1 MVNRGRKAI
10 EDRFAKDG
18 KKAAF
23 IAFAMAGDPTLEESY
38 EIILELSQYAD
49 IIEVGIPYSDP
60 LADGPVIQ
68 GASLR
73 ALRAGTTMDHAMTMM
88 RRLREHTDV
97 PLIAFT
103 YVNPVIQYGIER
115 MVKALLEAGVDGMIV
130 PDLPYEESG
139 PLREALHQ
147 AGLAFIPLIAL
158 TSQDRIHTIA
168 ASATG
173 FAYCVSSLGVT
184 GERSKFSNQLEEFVS
199 KVKEYSP
206 VPVAVGFGV
215 REAAQ
220 VDFLKTFAD
229 GVIVGSAIVRYVE
242 SIYKAHQQ
250 GNIEAAQKARQN
262 LMDFAKSL
270 AFATGRKGDKDE

>member
-1 MVNRGRKAI
+1 MNNRGRKAI
-10 EDRFAKDG
+10 EDRFTADG

-38 EIILELSQYAD
+38 ELILGLSRYAD

-73 ALRAGTTMDHAMTMM
+73 ALASGTTMDHAISLM

-103 YVNPVIQYGIER
+103 YVNPVIQYGIQR
-115 MVKALLEAGVDGMIV
+115 LVKALVEAGVDGMIV

-139 PLREALHQ
+139 PLRDVLSQ
-147 AGLAFIPLIAL
+147 AGLALIPLIAL
-158 TSQDRIHTIA
+158 TSQDRIHKIA

-184 GERSKFSNQLEEFVS
+184 GERSQFSHHLEEFVS
-199 KVKEYSP
+199 QVKAHSP

-215 REAAQ
+215 RDAAQ
-220 VDFLKTFAD
+220 IDYLKTFAD
-229 GVIVGSAIVRYVE
+229 GVIVGSAIVRYAE
-242 SIYKAHQQ
+242 SIS
-250 GNIEAAQKARQN
+250 EARTQENDDLVQKTRQN

-270 AFATGRKGDKDE
+270 AIAAGSKGDRDE